1 MVICCA
7 APNCTNRQGK
17 GKRGAVSFHRFPL
30 KDSSRLY
37 LWTAAIQRSDWTPGP
52 YSFLCSEHFSEDSFV
67 PRMPDQHPLLRPDA
81 VPSLF
86 KGGRE
91 LKRKGTFEPHL
102 LRLRK
107 RKHLKK
113 EISLCPLEDEK
124 LLVSPDEDFIVN
136 SYDNTNR
143 NDTMDSGHLPYPC
156 SQHIAS
162 KFIFS
167 LHSYSRPSATSLS
180 QNVLNSDSS
189 LHALQEGAHHPH
201 DPHPKETIKLSPSL
215 DHGPGDIPYSVD
227 ASEESLDSD
236 TVVQGQVPFEVN
248 ITNSPVLEAP
258 AYAVQEPVPS
268 IQMEI
273 LPQDKS
279 SGVLASSDSQH
290 SYCSIAKPPPC
301 QTKQCSKGA
310 LTAGSGGPIDYQ
322 AQGCPPLNPAVAPL
336 AWMLGTWVS
345 DPLAEGGFPSIPS
358 FRYKDEAVISHVGQ
372 PMLNFT
378 FSASHPETGKAMHR
392 ECGFIR
398 VKPGTNQV
406 AFICAQSTGMSEVE
420 EGEVQGEQLTLSSL
434 SLSRSTFAKE
444 PHVQQ
449 VSRIFRLTAE
459 GKLEQTVS
467 VATSTQAM
475 ARHLH
480 VTYKKV
486 TGYLK

>member
-17 GKRGAVSFHRFPL
+17 GKRGVISFHRFPL
-30 KDSSRLY
+30 KDSARLF

-91 LKRKGTFEPHL
+91 LKRKRAFKPHV

-113 EISLCPLEDEK
+113 KISLFPLENK
-124 LLVSPDEDFIVN
+124 RLLISPEEDSVGTT
-136 SYDNTNR
+136 YNTNK

-167 LHSYSRPSATSLS
+167 LHSYSRPSATALS

-189 LHALQEGAHHPH
+189 LNALEEGAKHPH
-201 DPHPKETIKLSPSL
+201 DQHPKENLKLSPSR
-215 DHGPGDIPYSVD
+215 DHGYGDIQFSVE
-227 ASEESLDSD
+227 ASEESFGRNAVLAPM
-236 TVVQGQVPFEVN
+236 GQVPYEVN
-248 ITNSPVLEAP
+248 ITNSEVLESP
-258 AYAVQEPVPS
+258 AYEVQEPIPS
-268 IQMEI
+268 AQI
-273 LPQDKS
+273 K
-279 SGVLASSDSQH
+279 VLASSDSQY
-290 SYCSIAKPPPC
+290 SYCAIAKPLPSP
-301 QTKQCSKGA
+301 TKQCSKEE
-310 LTAGSGGPIDYQ
+310 LTARSGGRRDYK
-322 AQGCPPLNPAVAPL
+322 AQDGPPLNPAVAPL

-345 DPLAEGGFPSIPS
+345 DPPGEGEFPSIPP
-358 FRYKDEAVISHVGQ
+358 FCYNEEAVISHVGQ

-378 FSASHPETGKAMHR
+378 FCASNPETGKAMHR

-398 VKPGTNQV
+398 VKPGTKQV
-406 AFICAQSTGMSEVE
+406 AFICAQNTGMVEVE
-420 EGEVQGEQLTLSSL
+420 EGEVQGEQLKLTSH
-434 SLSRSTFAKE
+434 SLSRISFAKE

-449 VSRIFRLTAE
+449 ISRTFRLTAE

-467 VATSTQAM
+467 MATSTQAM
-475 ARHLH
+475 APHLR

-486 TGYLK
+486 TL